1 VFGRKEEKKER
12 FKEIYSQGNFT
23 QTKIIQDIETGI
35 NYLVRVESSGVGIT
49 VLLDKDGKP
58 VITSPELYE

>member
-1 VFGRKEEKKER
+1 MFGRKEEKKER